1 MSQALK
7 ELINQLMSRRL
18 VIIDLTHELYNGM
31 PTYPGD
37 PPFNHEYVKVGKS
50 YGESTLSKISAG
62 LHSGTHIDLP
72 RHFVPNGSTAE
83 SIPPTDFIAYGVV
96 LDLSYK
102 KHGEAITAD
111 DLRRFD
117 DKIQRNYVVMLY
129 TGFSRT
135 WGTEEF
141 LYNWPYLDR
150 SGADYLVSKGVRAVG
165 IEALS
170 IAGWPGKE
178 GYPYPPRV
186 PRDDVTYVHHKL
198 LSNGIYIIEGVT
210 NLDLALNTCRDGEGL
225 FIFMPLK
232 IKGAEGSPLRLVML
246 CEPK

>member
-1 MSQALK
+1 MSQPLR
-7 ELINQLMSRRL
+7 ELINKLARRDL
-18 VIIDLTHELYNGM
+18 IIIDLTHELYNGM

-37 PPFNHEYVKVGKS
+37 PSFNHEYVKVGRN
-50 YGESTLSKISAG
+50 YGEATLSKISAG

-72 RHFVPNGSTAE
+72 RHFVPNGATAE
-83 SIPPTDFIAYGVV
+83 ALPLTDFITYGII

-102 KHGEAITAD
+102 GHGEAITED
-111 DLRRFD
+111 DLREFN
-117 DKIQRNYVVMLY
+117 DKIQGNYAVMLY
-129 TGFSRT
+129 TGFSKA

-150 SGADYLVSKGVRAVG
+150 SGADYLIKRGIKAVG

-186 PRDDVTYVHHKL
+186 PKDDVAYVHHRL
-198 LSNGIYIIEGVT
+198 LSNGIYIIEGVA
-210 NLDLALNTCRDGEGL
+210 NLDVALSTCKNNEGL
-225 FIFMPLK
+225 FLFTPLK
-232 IKGAEGSPLRLVML
+232 IRGAEGSPLRLIMI